1 MYSINTGTK
10 TIKFELIRKARMK
23 HTYINITAQGVVV
36 KTNKST
42 SMNEINAFVSQ
53 KSAWILKHLE
63 NLQTKKVEKE
73 LCTGSK
79 VYYLGEA
86 YELELKENKELKKPI
101 LNFKDSKFSIET
113 KTKLSQEEIT
123 SLLNDFYKK
132 EAIEKISPLVE
143 HWSKEMNLHP
153 SHVGYRKAK
162 TRWGSCSG
170 KDSISF
176 NYYLLKLPLPLIEYV
191 VVHELAHIKHKNH
204 STKFWGLIEQYLED
218 YNIRRKEMRVFEKL
232 F

>member
-1 MYSINTGTK
+1 MHSIQTAEH
-10 TIKFELIRKARMK
+10 TIEFEPIRKVKMK

-42 SMNEINAFVSQ
+42 SMHEINAFVSQ

-63 NLQTKKVEKE
+63 NLQTKKVEKK

-79 VYYLGEA
+79 VYYLGEP
-86 YELELKENKELKKPI
+86 YELELKQNKQLRKPT
-101 LNFKDSKFSIET
+101 LEFKDSKFLIEA
-113 KTKLSQEEIT
+113 KTELSQEEIIL
-123 SLLNDFYKK
+123 LLNNFYKN

-143 HWSKEMNLHP
+143 HWSEEMNLYP

-204 STKFWGLIEQYLED
+204 SPRFWGLVEKYLVN